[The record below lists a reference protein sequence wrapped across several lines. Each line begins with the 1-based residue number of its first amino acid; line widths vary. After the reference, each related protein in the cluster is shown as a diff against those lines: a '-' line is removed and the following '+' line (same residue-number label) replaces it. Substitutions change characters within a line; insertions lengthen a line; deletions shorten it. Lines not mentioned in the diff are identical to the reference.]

1 MSMRHCN
8 NNIMLLN
15 QYSEH
20 LMDAHMY
27 WDLNVSVKYGYEVIE
42 DLIVYKQGLLPP
54 PLQIFPPSLAQC
66 LPRSLTPNCT

>member
-54 PLQIFPPSLAQC
+54 YKSSLPHSLSASLAH
-66 LPRSLTPNCT
+66 